1 MTNSALVK
9 QPPRRTGATTFYM
22 GRFRREVQPLTLLY
36 TPFLTEKVTL
46 VGVFPNRLLT
56 T

>member
-9 QPPRRTGATTFYM
+9 QHPRRTAATTFYM
-22 GRFRREVQPLTLLY
+22 GRLRREVQPLTLLY
-36 TPFLTEKVTL
+36 TPLLTEKVTQ